1 MDDSRDSRAIQTN
14 AVAAYKRILNEALDI
29 LPSGTRKRLAAAL
42 GKNRSFI
49 SQITNPAYAVP
60 IPARHVDALLDLCH
74 FPPDKR
80 DAFLAAYH
88 RAHPHWRHHAFEPPR
103 LREVTVLLPDLGDAA
118 SNRELETLVRALAQ
132 GVGRLAVHQTARAVP
147 RRAARKAKKETP
159 P

>member
-1 MDDSRDSRAIQTN
+1 MDDARDSRAVQAN
-14 AVAAYKRILNEALDI
+14 AVADYKRILSEALDI

-49 SQITNPAYAVP
+49 SQISNPAYSVP
-60 IPARHVDALLDLCH
+60 IPARHVDALLELCH

-88 RAHPHWRHHAFEPPR
+88 RAHPHWRHHPFEPPR

-118 SNRELETLVRALAQ
+118 SNRELETLVRTLAQ

-147 RRAARKAKKETP
+147 GRKTRKAKKEMP